1 MTPQECRRVIE
12 LIEQCLE
19 TGSSIQETVEIIHKA
34 LLHLTI
40 PELVQFLRV
49 HAEEK
54 KLDAAVYKAEA
65 EAAHEIGTIL
75 AGLEQSYG
83 LKQATLAVAIP
94 ALSERKEQGDKDAAE
109 LLKRLKN
116 ALENVNISGEGS

>member
-1 MTPQECRRVIE
+1 MTPQERRRVIE
-12 LIEQCLE
+12 LSEQCRE

>member
-1 MTPQECRRVIE
+1 MTPQERRRVIE
-12 LIEQCLE
+12 LSEQCLE

-34 LLHLTI
+34 LPHLTI

>member
-1 MTPQECRRVIE
+1 MTPQERRRVIE
-12 LIEQCLE
+12 LSEQCRE

-34 LLHLTI
+34 LPHLTI

>member
-1 MTPQECRRVIE
+1 MTPQERRRVIE
-12 LIEQCLE
+12 LCEQCRE
-19 TGSSIQETVEIIHKA
+19 TGSSIEETVEIIHKA
-34 LLHLTI
+34 LPHLSNT
-40 PELVQFLRV
+40 ELAQVFFV
-49 HAEEK
+49 IAEEK

-75 AGLEQSYG
+75 AEVEQRYG

-94 ALSERKEQGDKDAAE
+94 VLSERKEQGDKYAAE

-116 ALENVNISGEGS
+116 ALENVNISGEG

>member
-75 AGLEQSYG
+75 AELQQRYG
-83 LKQATLAVAIP
+83 LKQATLEVAIP
-94 ALSERKEQGDKDAAE
+94 FLSERKEQGDKYAAE
-109 LLKRLKN
+109 LLKRLAN
-116 ALENVNISGEGS
+116 ALENVDISGEGR

>member
-34 LLHLTI
+34 LPHLTI

-75 AGLEQSYG
+75 AGLQQRYG
-83 LKQATLAVAIP
+83 LKQATLEVAIP
-94 ALSERKEQGDKDAAE
+94 VLSERKEQGDKYAAE
-109 LLKRLKN
+109 LLKRLAN
-116 ALENVNISGEGS
+116 ALENVDISGEGR

>member
-34 LLHLTI
+34 LPHLTI

>member
-1 MTPQECRRVIE
+1 MTPQERRRVIE
-12 LIEQCLE
+12 LFEQCLE

-34 LLHLTI
+34 LPRLTI

-75 AGLEQSYG
+75 AEVEQRYG

-94 ALSERKEQGDKDAAE
+94 VLSERKEQGDKDAAE

-116 ALENVNISGEGS
+116 ALENVNISGEG

>member
-1 MTPQECRRVIE
+1 MTPQERRRVIE

-34 LLHLTI
+34 LPHLTI

-75 AGLEQSYG
+75 AGLNRVMG
-83 LKQATLAVAIP
+83 
-94 ALSERKEQGDKDAAE
+94 
-109 LLKRLKN
+109 
-116 ALENVNISGEGS
+116 

>member
-1 MTPQECRRVIE
+1 MTPQERRRVIE
-12 LIEQCLE
+12 LSEQCLE

-109 LLKRLKN
+109 LLKRLAN
-116 ALENVNISGEGS
+116 ALENVDISGEGR

>member
-1 MTPQECRRVIE
+1 MTPQERRRVIE
-12 LIEQCLE
+12 LFEQCLE
-19 TGSSIQETVEIIHKA
+19 TGSSKKETVEIIHKA
-34 LLHLTI
+34 LPHLTNT
-40 PELVQFLRV
+40 ELAQVFFV
-49 HAEEK
+49 IAEEK

-75 AGLEQSYG
+75 AEVEQRYG

-94 ALSERKEQGDKDAAE
+94 VLSERKEQGDKYAAE

-116 ALENVNISGEGS
+116 ALENVNISGEG

>member
-34 LLHLTI
+34 LPHLTI

-54 KLDAAVYKAEA
+54 KLDAVVYKAEA